1 MPTPD
6 TPDSLQGHL
15 IVAAPKLRD
24 PNFFKAVVLLVQHNE
39 EGALG
44 LILNRPLGATIEAA
58 WEQVTDTPC
67 LVSGVLHQGG
77 PCEGPLM
84 VVHTEPELSQIEV
97 TTGVHFSTEKDA
109 IEQLV
114 ARDDAGRTRMRF
126 FVGYS
131 GWGPGQLEAEIEHA
145 SWLSAPAA
153 PDQVFGPTEDLWDA
167 VMKLIARSAATP
179 YMDPKIIPDDPSMN

>member
-1 MPTPD
+1 MCRPTR
-6 TPDSLQGHL
+6 
-15 IVAAPKLRD
+15 AAPRLKD
-24 PNFFKAVVLLVQHNE
+24 PNFFKAVVLLVQHND

-44 LILNRPLGATIEAA
+44 LVLNQPTRATIEAA

-84 VVHTEPELSQIEV
+84 VVHSEPELSQIEV
-97 TTGVHFSTEKDA
+97 TRGIHFSTEKDA

-114 ARDDAGRTRMRF
+114 ARDDAGQTRMRF
-126 FVGYS
+126 FVGYA
-131 GWGPGQLEAEIEHA
+131 GWGPGQLESEIEQA
-145 SWLSAPAA
+145 SWLSAPAS

-167 VMKLIARSAATP
+167 LMKLIARSAAAP
-179 YMDPKIIPDDPSMN
+179 FMKPESIPNDPSMN